1 MTNYKEKALYH
12 IKRKM
17 NDKYIIR
24 EVEGERRTLELIFF
38 KDRNSDYLKSVAIFP
53 NWGNCYKW
61 LKFFT
66 KTTKRKWLEKNLSI
80 VKSYIFDT
88 DLEPHEQETIKD
100 IQEIYDYK
108 YSSLDIAELSE
119 MLSDL
124 TDDSLKDS
132 IKNLIYSLEY
142 IYNKETI
149 EIE

>member
-1 MTNYKEKALYH
+1 MN
-12 IKRKM
+12 KR
-17 NDKYIIR
+17 DIDF
-24 EVEGERRTLELIFF
+24 IFW
-38 KDRNSDYLKSVAIFP
+38 P
-53 NWGNCYKW
+53 
-61 LKFFT
+61 
-66 KTTKRKWLEKNLSI
+66 EKNLSTVI
-80 VKSYIFDT
+80 SYIFDT

-149 EIE
+149 RIE